1 MKMPIALSAEKA
13 TKNIFLYFYSVL
25 RHSMMDF
32 SSAYKRM
39 TLVKYKNRRKMGSD
53 QKSFKITL
61 TKWGKNTIYNGRERE
76 RII

>member
-1 MKMPIALSAEKA
+1 
-13 TKNIFLYFYSVL
+13 
-25 RHSMMDF
+25 MMDF